1 MFIFH
6 QQIKKMKNDRQKFH
20 FTKIKSFQSHLHN
33 LILFFL
39 FFGSGLISGLS
50 LSFYLKDS
58 IPLNFQLIKLF
69 PAVHVAVQPP
79 PPPPFSPPP
88 PPPPSRISLPPP
100 QTTVTTP
107 PPYTTNDDNNQTVEN
122 RITTTRRK
130 MRIGIKKY
138 IKPDLTVHDMT
149 DDELLWRASMIP
161 RVKQFP
167 FNRTPKVAFMFLVRK
182 TLSFAPLWQ
191 AFFKGHEGM
200 YSIYVHTQPFFNATY
215 PTQSVFH
222 GRRIP
227 SKVILFPTFNS
238 I

>member
-1 MFIFH
+1 
-6 QQIKKMKNDRQKFH
+6 MKNDRQKFH
-20 FTKIKSFQSHLHN
+20 FPKLKTFQGHLQN

-69 PAVHVAVQPP
+69 PVPVAVQ

-88 PPPPSRISLPPP
+88 PPPPPLPPSPISLPPL
-100 QTTVTTP
+100 QTTVTP
-107 PPYTTNDDNNQTVEN
+107 PPYNNNNDTNNNQTAES
-122 RITTTRRK
+122 RTTTRRR
-130 MRIGIKKY
+130 RIGIKKY

-167 FNRTPKVAFMFLVRK
+167 FHRTPKVAFMFLVRK

-191 AFFKGHEGM
+191 AFFKGHEGL

-215 PTQSVFH
+215 PTESVFH

-227 SKVILFPTFNS
+227 SKVRT
-238 I
+238 